1 VFELHWRTTAWVHL
15 TLSMSPE
22 EGSIQMCLSI
32 LSDGLAFANKQFIIK
47 KETKDASD
55 LTRTRPP
62 FLWLATV
69 TPSHMPSTIS
79 VDCAGR
85 ETHSINTSVCPK
97 RAFLY
102 IWIWTMRWQHAQ
114 LLAWERFTNRNNN
127 ISMPLKRIFV
137 MEIIYFKRSMNWMEY
152 FQTVSCMLFTMK
164 WKYTVV

>member
-1 VFELHWRTTAWVHL
+1 MNIVPAHIKKRWPTKITNSTPKDSFKFIIKQWHLKQLIKVFEITGRSVKAVFELHWRTTAWVHL
-15 TLSMSPE
+15 TLSLSPE

-102 IWIWTMRWQHAQ
+102 IWIWTMR
-114 LLAWERFTNRNNN
+114 
-127 ISMPLKRIFV
+127 
-137 MEIIYFKRSMNWMEY
+137 
-152 FQTVSCMLFTMK
+152 
-164 WKYTVV
+164 